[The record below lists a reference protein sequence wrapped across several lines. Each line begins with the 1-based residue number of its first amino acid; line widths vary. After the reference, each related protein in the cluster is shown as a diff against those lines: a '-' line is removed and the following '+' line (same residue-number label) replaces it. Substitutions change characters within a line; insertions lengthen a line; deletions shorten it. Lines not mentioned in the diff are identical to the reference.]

1 MKKLSN
7 VFSKDNVEYLVT
19 NHFTEI
25 LVIIGSF
32 GIFVILFIIMIFAF
46 SSKNHS
52 YNDKEKISTEER
64 AVKQNVENNR
74 VNREI
79 LISPEDL
86 IVPTI
91 KSFNVTAD
99 FEDFLPGKKFEMP
112 DMKIVVDNY
121 QIILNNS
128 IEESLKFNFERR
140 KKERE

>member
-1 MKKLSN
+1 MKKLNN
-7 VFSKDNVEYLVT
+7 VFSKENIEYILI
-19 NHFTEI
+19 NHFTEVLI
-25 LVIIGSF
+25 IIGSF

-46 SSKNHS
+46 SSKNHVS
-52 YNDKEKISTEER
+52 RDNGKILTEDK
-64 AVKQNVENNR
+64 AVKQNAENNR
-74 VNREI
+74 VIKEI

-86 IVPTI
+86 IIPSI

-99 FEDFLPGKKFEMP
+99 FEDFLPQKKFEMP

-140 KKERE
+140 KKEKD